1 MKWVYRPEL
10 EPISLIWSYETQWVY
25 RPKLKAIGLI
35 WSYGAIGLQT

>member
-1 MKWVYRPEL
+1 MKWVYRSEL

-25 RPKLKAIGLI
+25 KPKLRPIGLI